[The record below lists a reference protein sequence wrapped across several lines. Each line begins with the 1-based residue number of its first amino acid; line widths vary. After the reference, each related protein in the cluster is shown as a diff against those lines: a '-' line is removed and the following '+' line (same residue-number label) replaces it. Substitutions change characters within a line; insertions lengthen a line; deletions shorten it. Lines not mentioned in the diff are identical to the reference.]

1 MFQRIVCFK
10 FKDGCTEAEIAA
22 HMQDFGALQASIP
35 QIASYH
41 GGRVTDDA
49 APYDSL
55 HYLTFRT
62 AEDVDIYFHQA
73 AHQAFIRNHREKW
86 ADVLVLNGPIE
97 S

>member
-10 FKDGCTEAEIAA
+10 FKDHCTDPEIAA
-22 HMQDFGALQASIP
+22 HMRDFAELQVRIS

-41 GGRVTDDA
+41 GGRVTDQA

-62 AEDVDIYFHQA
+62 VDDVDVYFHHD
-73 AHQAFIRNHREKW
+73 AHQAFIRSHRDQW

-97 S
+97 D